1 MRQKENNQNNRID
14 QDKLLTDV
22 RLMVEKLRQLP
33 REKLMY
39 IKGSIDM
46 AALPDETKPEAA
58 HNQKGAEENRPLLGG
73 GVVEK
78 GTIY

>member
-1 MRQKENNQNNRID
+1 VLEDAR
-14 QDKLLTDV
+14 T
-22 RLMVEKLRQLP
+22 MVEKLRQLP

-58 HNQKGAEENRPLLGG
+58 HNQKGA
-73 GVVEK
+73 
-78 GTIY
+78 

>member
-1 MRQKENNQNNRID
+1 MRQKENSQNNRID

-58 HNQKGAEENRPLLGG
+58 HNQKGA
-73 GVVEK
+73 
-78 GTIY
+78 